1 MFSQVSVCPK
11 GVSRPKPRG
20 VCLPRGDV
28 QAQAQGVCP
37 GGCPG
42 GVKAQAQAQGVCPGG
57 CPGGVKAQAQAQ
69 GISRPRPRG
78 VYIPAYTEADTPP
91 SRRLLLHM
99 VRILLECILVVC
111 QFTLHY
117 APSCQCLKIP
127 SGTITRAEFCEKN
140 PTYFH

>member
-11 GVSRPKPRG
+11 GVSRPKSRG

-42 GVKAQAQAQGVCPGG
+42 I
-57 CPGGVKAQAQAQ
+57 VKAQAQAQ

-78 VYIPAYTEADTPP
+78 VYIPAYTEADTATPP
-91 SRRLLLHM
+91 PPADGYCCIWYASYWNAFLLFVNSR
-99 VRILLECILVVC
+99 CIPWR
-111 QFTLHY
+111 HHSY
-117 APSCQCLKIP
+117 APSCECLKIP
-127 SGTITRAEFCEKN
+127 SGTITRAEFCEKK